1 MTDTPPQ
8 PPPAPP
14 PQGPT
19 GRAALLAALRPRAS
33 RAQLLSALLC
43 AALGVAVV
51 TTVRQRDAADLS
63 SLRQSDLI
71 SLLDTTAARAD
82 QLQSE
87 AGDLTRTRER
97 LASASDASGAAR
109 EVARQRLEVLQVL
122 AGTAGATGPGVQLTL
137 SGPGVDADVLLSTV
151 QELRD
156 AGAEAIQLDDVR
168 VVAGTYLLPGP
179 RGSVLVDDTAVA
191 APYVFLAVGDP
202 ATLAS
207 AMSFPG
213 GVLPTVSARGGGG
226 EVLQRDRVEITALRA
241 GTAPG

>member
-1 MTDTPPQ
+1 MSAPVPG
-8 PPPAPP
+8 PPAPP
-14 PQGPT
+14 PVRPT
-19 GRAALLAALRPRAS
+19 GRAALVAALRPRAT

-97 LASASDASGAAR
+97 LAGASGASGAAR
-109 EVARQRLEVLQVL
+109 EVARQRLGVLQVL
-122 AGTAGATGPGVQLTL
+122 AGTAGAGGPGVQLTL

-168 VVAGTYLLPGP
+168 VVASTYVVAGA
-179 RGSVLVDDTAVA
+179 RGAVLVDGRKVA

-213 GVLPTVSARGGGG
+213 GVLPTVSARGGSG
-226 EVLQRDRVEITALRA
+226 EVSQRERVEVTALRD
-241 GTAPG
+241 APPG